1 MKVHHLLLFL
11 HLAGVIVWMGGM
23 VFAHLCLRPAA
34 LELPPAQR
42 LSLWRA
48 VFGRFFPLVAAAVG
62 TILLTGFAMLADV
75 GFAQAP
81 RTWHVMALLGTVMAG
96 VFASI
101 WFGPWPRLRQAVA
114 EESWARGAEALATI
128 RQRVGLNLVLGT
140 LTVAVAILGQAL

>member
-48 VFGRFFPLVAAAVG
+48 VFGRFFPLVAAAVA

-81 RTWHVMALLGTVMAG
+81 RTWHVMALLG
-96 VFASI
+96 
-101 WFGPWPRLRQAVA
+101 
-114 EESWARGAEALATI
+114 
-128 RQRVGLNLVLGT
+128 
-140 LTVAVAILGQAL
+140 